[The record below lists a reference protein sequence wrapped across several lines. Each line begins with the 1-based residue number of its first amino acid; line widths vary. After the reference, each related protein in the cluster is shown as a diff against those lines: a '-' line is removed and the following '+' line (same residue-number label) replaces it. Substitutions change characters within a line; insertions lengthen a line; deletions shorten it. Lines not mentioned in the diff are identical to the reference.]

1 MIMRKHQL
9 IMLLITIEIVGLAG
23 MMWWAFK

>member
-1 MIMRKHQL
+1 MRKHQL

>member
-1 MIMRKHQL
+1 MRKHQL
-9 IMLLITIEIVGLAG
+9 IAVLITIEIVGLAG